1 MESEKFSLGHR
12 GAVGLAEAYPE
23 RETKGTAGHPD
34 LGLKGAVSRVPM
46 RYLFNDIS
54 ERR

>member
-1 MESEKFSLGHR
+1 M
-12 GAVGLAEAYPE
+12 ALAEAYPE
-23 RETKGTAGHPD
+23 GETKDTAGHPD
-34 LGLKGAVSRVPM
+34 LGLKGAVSRVPV